1 MCSHALNSLSNL
13 TKAEKDRIEILLSP
27 MKTLP
32 RLWEVWTELVK
43 NTTKQRASA
52 FILLENEGH
61 DENIKEL
68 LQQIVIE
75 AALLLAPKCGS
86 WLLDEQGT
94 SVAYLHQPKSL
105 QASTSALRC
114 MVKKNYNI
122 DKGLNCKTF
131 RKPL

>member
-43 NTTKQRASA
+43 NTTEQRASA

-86 WLLDEQGT
+86 WLPDEQGT
-94 SVAYLHQPKSL
+94 EQHICTSPKVYKQVVHVVLCLTRKKFPSL
-105 QASTSALRC
+105 MERP
-114 MVKKNYNI
+114 K
-122 DKGLNCKTF
+122 
-131 RKPL
+131 

>member
-43 NTTKQRASA
+43 NTTEQRASA

-114 MVKKNYNI
+114 LVKKNYDI

-131 RKPL
+131 RKL

>member
-43 NTTKQRASA
+43 NTTEQRASA

-94 SVAYLHQPKSL
+94 VAYLHQPKSL

-114 MVKKNYNI
+114 LVKKNYNI
-122 DKGLNCKTF
+122 DKGQNCKTF

>member
-43 NTTKQRASA
+43 NTTEQRAA

-86 WLLDEQGT
+86 WLPDEQGT
-94 SVAYLHQPKSL
+94 EQHICTSPKVYKQVGSARSIMCLIRKKFPSL
-105 QASTSALRC
+105 MERP
-114 MVKKNYNI
+114 N
-122 DKGLNCKTF
+122 
-131 RKPL
+131 

>member
-43 NTTKQRASA
+43 NTTEQRAA

-94 SVAYLHQPKSL
+94 AVAYLHQPKSL

-114 MVKKNYNI
+114 LVKKNYNI

>member
-43 NTTKQRASA
+43 NTTEQRASA

-114 MVKKNYNI
+114 LVKKNYDI

>member
-94 SVAYLHQPKSL
+94 VAYLHQPKSL

-114 MVKKNYNI
+114 LVKKKLQYRQRP
-122 DKGLNCKTF
+122 KL
-131 RKPL
+131 

>member
-43 NTTKQRASA
+43 NTTEQRASA

-94 SVAYLHQPKSL
+94 VAYLHQPKSL

-114 MVKKNYNI
+114 LV
-122 DKGLNCKTF
+122 
-131 RKPL
+131 

>member
-1 MCSHALNSLSNL
+1 M

-43 NTTKQRASA
+43 NTTEQRASA

-94 SVAYLHQPKSL
+94 TVAYLHQPKSL
-105 QASTSALRC
+105 QASSALRC
-114 MVKKNYNI
+114 LVKKKLQYRQRP
-122 DKGLNCKTF
+122 KL
-131 RKPL
+131 

>member
-1 MCSHALNSLSNL
+1 MCPLQIGLQDHELDFPEIQVCSHALNLLSNL

-43 NTTKQRASA
+43 NTTEQRAA

-94 SVAYLHQPKSL
+94 VAYLHQPKSL

-114 MVKKNYNI
+114 LV
-122 DKGLNCKTF
+122 
-131 RKPL
+131 